1 MIMTLDQIVD
11 WIVDQMMRFVLYL
24 AHSFPAVDTLGATA
38 LSGGA
43 LSSDENDDTSTESDD
58 DDDDTSTESDDDDD
72 DTSTESDDD
81 TSTESDDD
89 TSTESDYDDDID
101 TENYCVVD
109 GTEGTKSTEIPL
121 DNKDESTL

>member
-58 DDDDTSTESDDDDD
+58 DDDDTSTESDDD
-72 DTSTESDDD
+72 